1 MTLAEIDALIAEHGT
16 LKAAAAFLG
25 IAESSLRGRKVRA
38 LAASERGENGTLP
51 VIPGFA
57 IARTSAQFG
66 PRGEVQKEWVT
77 QKPAASE
84 LFDAPP
90 DHAIKGVSALV
101 DANGRTI
108 QQWIKTREQSTDA
121 YVKAIH
127 TAFDRHKGKAQLV
140 PAPAKCERDLLQVYP
155 VADHHLGMR
164 AWALETGENY
174 DLDIAAKRLRACMG
188 RLVAQSPAS
197 KQAVIVNLGDY
208 YHADDQRNMTP
219 RSGHILDV
227 DGRYFK
233 VLTTGVQLMIDC
245 IELAL
250 AKHQTVLVRN
260 VPGNHDP
267 HASIALTV
275 ALKAFFNNNK
285 RVTID
290 ADPSEWFFHRF
301 GQTLIG
307 AHHGHRAKPQNMA
320 MTMACLRREDW
331 GATRYHW
338 LLFGHIHHETAKEVG
353 DVRCESFQTLAAK
366 DAYAAGSGYCS
377 GQSISS
383 ITLHRE
389 DGEIGRHRINLTPAL
404 RAAA

>member
-1 MTLAEIDALIAEHGT
+1 MTLAEIDALIAEHGSIR
-16 LKAAAAFLG
+16 AAAKAIG
-25 IAESSLRGRKVRA
+25 IAPPSLRGRRVRA
-38 LAASERGENGTLP
+38 IAASERGENGTLP
-51 VIPGFA
+51 LIPGFA
-57 IARTSAQFG
+57 LSRTSAQFG
-66 PRGEVQKEWVT
+66 PRGELQKEWVS
-77 QKPAASE
+77 QKPAPVE
-84 LFDAPP
+84 IFEAPP

-127 TAFDRHKGKAQLV
+127 AAFDRHKGRAHLV
-140 PAPAKCERDLLQVYP
+140 PAPAKSERDLLQVYP
-155 VADHHLGMR
+155 VADPHLGMR
-164 AWALETGENY
+164 SWAAETGENY
-174 DLDIAAKRLRACMG
+174 DLDIASKRLRGCLG
-188 RLVAQSPAS
+188 RLVTQSPAS
-197 KQAVIVNLGDY
+197 KQALILNLGDY

-275 ALKAFFNNNK
+275 ALKAFFASNK

-290 ADPSEWFFHRF
+290 DDPSEWFFHRF

-307 AHHGHRAKPQNMA
+307 AHHGHRSKPHDMA
-320 MTMACLRREDW
+320 MTMACRRREDW

-366 DAYAAGSGYCS
+366 DAYAAGHGYSS
-377 GQSISS
+377 GQSITS